1 MTMSVNIRSKVRT
14 AFIMRRASAP
24 SGACLFVAEFA
35 DTTAL
40 TMAGASG
47 ADAVVLK
54 PFRDSELER
63 KVASALAARPAAG
76 LRLVSDRTR

>member
-24 SGACLFVAEFA
+24 SGVCLFVAEFA

-47 ADAVVLK
+47 ADA
-54 PFRDSELER
+54 P
-63 KVASALAARPAAG
+63 
-76 LRLVSDRTR
+76 